1 MQNGPRNP
9 ESEHEYFEHFPGSHR
24 LELSDVVLWYVIPK
38 TGELKLSSHFYEM
51 LPELTEELTQLDALL
66 LLMSSADRYI
76 FQQTF
81 SPVPDPDSHCAYT
94 CEVTLSGL
102 PRAPRFRF
110 MGRRLRPD
118 EQKSTARLLPRHQD
132 DQLIYHGMAV
142 SGQQWFTEAAPET
155 VQQAVFNVFS
165 DSPVASLMTDSWGV
179 FLQHNQAL
187 EHLLH
192 LPAPRVTR
200 AVGRYNLLLDRQ
212 VMKQAMAWEKI
223 RGFYQY
229 AKAGSVELIYA
240 GEEPG
245 TQPSNNQNTSADKVP
260 LRLEVSFLPLRD
272 RAGKL
277 DRMLV
282 QLRAIPQAVQLSS
295 EAAVT
300 PEEKEMLPI
309 SRPMPASELVL
320 ALPRHKV
327 DTEPMV
333 LQQVSGSPLKNTE
346 TGSQTVR
353 RSVDMV
359 RLSVSRSSLLRE
371 DNSEWKFL
379 FESLTCGA
387 FYLDAQ
393 ARVLNANRT
402 SKKWLGSVSL
412 RGEWFFDLAFQ
423 WRDTLAVRNFVYG
436 CLLSGKY
443 SKRDGLIFTLKER
456 DYFVSL
462 ELLPVSA
469 SGEVL
474 VLMTDTTSIQQQ
486 LEELDGCE
494 KRYRAF
500 LEHASDA
507 VWCFG
512 FEKPVALDVSVDEM
526 VARIAEHARLEE
538 CNQVLAE
545 MLRTPR
551 QLLLNTPLLPEFS
564 DQYLFDIRS
573 FVENDFRLVDYEC
586 SRCDETGRRFFY
598 EISCVGVIENNHLR
612 HLYGI
617 TKNLANHKHYMKRLE
632 HQSSHD
638 ALTGLPNRSSLYK
651 DIDQWIA
658 SDQYKT
664 GALLLID
671 LDRFKEIND
680 TLGHQCGDYLLQLIG
695 ARLLHC
701 MRSLPGTVARLGGD
715 EFAVFLHNASNVGQ
729 ARIAGQRILDSLR
742 QQFDVKGFPVEIS
755 ASIGIALIPEQA
767 SDLSTLMRYADV
779 AMYRA
784 KREDRG
790 VCLYSIDADPHSPRR
805 LALITEVG
813 RAIREN
819 QFMLYFQPK
828 VAVSD
833 RSVCG
838 FEVLIRW
845 HHPEFGFIVPGDFIP
860 MVESTRL
867 IYPLTAWVLEKS
879 IQQCHQWLQE
889 GKPASI
895 AVNLSARNLMDET
908 LPELIANLLEQY
920 AVPAN
925 ILELEI
931 TESALMTDPNRAL
944 LTLESISKL
953 GVQLSIDDFGTGYS
967 SLAYLKRL
975 PVQTLKIDR
984 SFISSM
990 LNSVQDEVIVNSTI
1004 QLAHNLG
1011 LKVVAEGVENEELF
1025 TRLRLMGCDYAQGY
1039 HIGHPMPLQ
1048 LLEMWLKD

>member
-1 MQNGPRNP
+1 MQNGPQNP

-24 LELSDVVLWYVIPK
+24 LELSDVVLWYVIPR

-94 CEVTLSGL
+94 CEVSLSGL

-118 EQKSTARLLPRHQD
+118 EQKTASRLLPRHID
-132 DQLIYHGMAV
+132 DQLVYHGIAV
-142 SGQQWFTEAAPET
+142 SGQQWLAEPAPET

-165 DSPVASLMTDSWGV
+165 ESPVASLMTDCWGV
-179 FLQHNQAL
+179 FLQHNPAL
-187 EHLLH
+187 ELLLQ
-192 LPAPRVTR
+192 LPAQRVTR

-223 RGFYQY
+223 RGFYQQ
-229 AKAGSVELIYA
+229 AKAGSVELLYA
-240 GEEPG
+240 PEEPYL
-245 TQPSNNQNTSADKVP
+245 QPQDKRKALDEGAF

-282 QLRAIPQAVQLSS
+282 QLRAIAHDVQPF
-295 EAAVT
+295 ADVGVGI
-300 PEEKEMLPI
+300 EEKVLLPAVP
-309 SRPMPASELVL
+309 S
-320 ALPRHKV
+320 ALPA
-327 DTEPMV
+327 TSEPERLVSKAAIEPPV
-333 LQQVSGSPLKNTE
+333 LQQVGGGSSRRVE
-346 TGSQTVR
+346 ADSQAIR

-371 DNSEWKFL
+371 DNTEWKFL

-393 ARVLNANRT
+393 ARVLNANRA

-423 WRDTLAVRNFVYG
+423 WRDTLAVRNFVHG

-443 SKRDGLIFTLKER
+443 SKRDSLMLTLEER
-456 DYFVSL
+456 DYVVSL
-462 ELLPVSA
+462 ELLPVNA

-474 VLMTDTTSIQQQ
+474 VLMTDTTSFQQQ

-512 FEKPVALDVSVDEM
+512 FEKPIALDLPVDEM
-526 VARIAEHARLEE
+526 VARIAEYARLEE
-538 CNQVLAE
+538 CNQVLAD
-545 MLRTPR
+545 MLKTPR

-573 FVENDFRLVDYEC
+573 FIEQDFCLVDYEC

-598 EISCVGVIENNHLR
+598 EISCVGIIENNHLR
-612 HLYGI
+612 HFYGI
-617 TKNLANHKHYMKRLE
+617 TKNLANHKHYLRRLE

-658 SDQYKT
+658 SDDYKT

-680 TLGHQCGDYLLQLIG
+680 TLGHQCGDHLLQLIG

-701 MRSLPGTVARLGGD
+701 MRALPGIVARLGGD

-755 ASIGIALIPEQA
+755 ASIGIAIIPEQA
-767 SDLSTLMRYADV
+767 ADLSTLMRYADV

-805 LALITEVG
+805 LALISEVG

-845 HHPEFGFIVPGDFIP
+845 HHPEFGFILPGDFIP

-879 IQQCHQWLQE
+879 IQQCHLWLQE

-920 AVPAN
+920 GVPAS

-1025 TRLRLMGCDYAQGY
+1025 IRLRLMGCDYAQGY

-1048 LLEMWLKD
+1048 LLEVWLKD